1 MTHDM
6 PARPATTAVLIP
18 GTGSDEVFVRT
29 VFDGPLAEHG
39 IALVAPAPV
48 PGPDL
53 AERHL
58 AALDEAAE
66 DGPILVGG
74 ISLGAH
80 LAAEWAVAHQ
90 DRCAG
95 LLLAMPAWNGPMT
108 DAPAGIAAS
117 ASADVVDALGVDGAL
132 AEAGRE
138 TPEWLLAE
146 LDRAWRRHGAGLAA
160 SLRVAANHPA
170 PTVATLRRLSVPA
183 GIATCTDDPVHPLA
197 VAARWAEALPSAML
211 RTTTLA
217 EFGAD
222 RAALGRATVAAL
234 LAALEAA
241 RVSSAR

>member
-1 MTHDM
+1 VTRDM
-6 PARPATTAVLIP
+6 PGRPAQTAMLIP

-29 VFDGPLAEHG
+29 VFEGPLAEHG
-39 IALVAPAPV
+39 ITLAAPAPV
-48 PGPDL
+48 PGPGL

-58 AALDEAAE
+58 AALDEAAA
-66 DGPILVGG
+66 DGPILAGG

-95 LLLAMPAWNGPMT
+95 LLLAMPAWNGPMS

-138 TPEWLLAE
+138 TPDWLLAE
-146 LDRAWRRHGAGLAA
+146 LDRAWRRHGAGLAT

-170 PTVATLRRLSVPA
+170 PTVATLRRITVPA

-197 VAARWAEALPSAML
+197 IARRWARALPSAVL

-234 LAALEAA
+234 LEAV